1 MNAGGRV
8 GGLFQIR
15 HIADS
20 KSDLVLLAI
29 KDHSAF

>member
-1 MNAGGRV
+1 MNAGGTVR
-8 GGLFQIR
+8 GLFQIR

-29 KDHSAF
+29 KDHPAF